1 MESNSPSGSLHSNF
15 IGAMPSTSTASPE
28 VHVISIGDSSLSS
41 PVIKKTK
48 KEIVNSAS
56 IFSVVKP

>member
-1 MESNSPSGSLHSNF
+1 MESNSNSGSLHSNC
-15 IGAMPSTSTASPE
+15 IGAISSTSTASPE
-28 VHVISIGDSSLSS
+28 VQLISIGDFPLSS

-48 KEIVNSAS
+48 KEIVNSAF